1 MNTHR
6 LLSAANFL
14 LYEVLRVSPPFKGST
29 AKRYLGAWMVFFVS
43 GIFHIGLDVS
53 AGK

>member
-6 LLSAANFL
+6 LLSVANFL
-14 LYEVLRVSPPFKGST
+14 LYEVLRVPTAFKGS
-29 AKRYLGAWMVFFVS
+29 AAEKYLGAWMVFFVS
-43 GIFHIGLDVS
+43 GIFHIGLDIS